1 MKRLSHTGLLLLLG
15 VLVCFAFLASLLT
28 GDVTAGR
35 LWQGLLQSST
45 TLQVVL
51 FELRLP
57 RALLGLLV
65 GFSLGMAG
73 AALQGFLR
81 NPLAEPGIVGVSGS
95 AALGA
100 VLVFYTGLSGVFD
113 LALPL
118 GGFIGACLG
127 VGVLY
132 LIAGRR
138 ANTVTLI
145 LAGIAVNAVATAGMS
160 LALNLSP
167 NPYASFE
174 IIFWQ
179 LGSLADRSMQHVTFA
194 LPFMLVGWLLLLSVR
209 GSLDVFTLGEDT
221 AASMGVRTQR
231 VGLLIILG
239 TALCVGAAV
248 SVSGIIGFVG
258 LIVPHLLRPVVG
270 HQPSRLLLSS
280 GLAGALLL
288 LVADIAVRL
297 VPSNVE
303 LKLGVLTALLGA
315 PFFLY
320 LVRRHHV
327 FRSTL

>member
-1 MKRLSHTGLLLLLG
+1 MVRPALSF
-15 VLVCFAFLASLLT
+15 V
-28 GDVTAGR
+28 
-35 LWQGLLQSST
+35 
-45 TLQVVL
+45 
-51 FELRLP
+51 
-57 RALLGLLV
+57 
-65 GFSLGMAG
+65 
-73 AALQGFLR
+73 
-81 NPLAEPGIVGVSGS
+81 
-95 AALGA
+95 
-100 VLVFYTGLSGVFD
+100 
-113 LALPL
+113 
-118 GGFIGACLG
+118 
-127 VGVLY
+127 
-132 LIAGRR
+132 
-138 ANTVTLI
+138 
-145 LAGIAVNAVATAGMS
+145 
-160 LALNLSP
+160 
-167 NPYASFE
+167 
-174 IIFWQ
+174 
-179 LGSLADRSMQHVTFA
+179 
-194 LPFMLVGWLLLLSVR
+194 VGWLLLLSVR